1 MQQTRTVSRLCVALV
16 ILTSLVGLRCGSQ
29 PPASHRLNRV
39 RVLMTNEPKSLS
51 LIGKTD
57 RNAEIVAAQI
67 ADGLLQYD
75 ADLSLQPALAD
86 SWEFSADQL
95 TLTFHL
101 RTDVRWHDGTPFQA
115 EDVVSTVN
123 LIRDPAT
130 ENRSFGPK
138 LDHMVS
144 ISAIDEHTVTVVYDQ
159 ASPDVLHAWWFPI
172 IPGHLMEPGVGI
184 LEGTYKDHPV
194 GTGPFRFLHYKPG
207 VEIALEAND
216 DYWGGRPTIDQLVF
230 KFYPE
235 QRTAYQ
241 ELLAGNLDLA
251 PVTYDLYEEA
261 RNSPDAD
268 HLASIMYSRF
278 SVWQLAL
285 NQDGSN
291 PFFGDPRVRIALVT
305 ALDRESFIENV
316 LFDAARPGITS
327 YHPDTIWADQTI
339 APWPYDQAAAKQ
351 LLDDAGWRDT
361 DGDGIRDKNGQPFSF
376 TLMISASTQKIV
388 DYMAAWEQESWR
400 ALGLDVEIEKLEWL
414 AFREKRNAHQFDALS
429 AGFTFGP
436 EPDQTELYH
445 SSAREN
451 GFNFFGLADPE
462 IDRLLDAGT
471 STFGDAARIDIYHRL
486 QRRLHETEP
495 LTCLFYFSTPVL
507 FDRDLIGV
515 TPSPRDIYRISAG
528 PRLWHWA
535 EADQGM

>member
-1 MQQTRTVSRLCVALV
+1 MHQTTSIPRLPV
-16 ILTSLVGLRCGSQ
+16 ILSVLATLICLHCGQQ

-57 RNAEIVAAQI
+57 RNAEIVASQI
-67 ADGLLQYD
+67 ADGLLQYN
-75 ADLSLQPALAD
+75 ADLTIQPALAE
-86 SWEFSADQL
+86 SWEFSEDQRSI
-95 TLTFHL
+95 TFHL
-101 RTDVRWHDGTPFQA
+101 RAGVRWHDGTPFNA
-115 EDVVSTVN
+115 EDVVYTVN

-138 LDHMVS
+138 FGSLVS
-144 ISAIDEHTVTVVYDQ
+144 ITAIDELSVTAVFDQ
-159 ASPDVLHAWWFPI
+159 ASPDILHAWWFPI
-172 IPGHLMEPGVGI
+172 IPQHLVEPGKGI
-184 LEGTYKDHPV
+184 IEGTFKYHPI
-194 GTGPFRFLHYKPG
+194 GTGPFRFLSYTPG
-207 VEIALEAND
+207 VEIVLEAND
-216 DYWGGRPTIDQLVF
+216 DHWAGRPVIDQLAF

-261 RNSPDAD
+261 RNSPDTD
-268 HLASIMYSRF
+268 HIDAIMYSRF

-291 PFFGDPRVRIALVT
+291 PFFGDPRVRIALVQ
-305 ALDRESFIENV
+305 ALDRESFIANV

-327 YHPDTIWADQTI
+327 YHPDTVWADPSI
-339 APWPYDQAAAKQ
+339 APWPYDQAAAKR
-351 LLDDAGWRDT
+351 LLDEAGWQDT
-361 DGDGIRDKNGQPFSF
+361 DGDGIRDKDGQPFRF
-376 TLMISASTQKIV
+376 TLMISASSQKIV

-445 SSAREN
+445 SSSREH
-451 GFNFFGLADPE
+451 GFNFFGLDDPE
-462 IDRLLDAGT
+462 IDRLLEAGT
-471 STFGDAARIDIYHRL
+471 STFDDAARIAIYHEL

-507 FDRDLIGV
+507 FDRELKGI
-515 TPSPRDIYRISAG
+515 TPSPRDIYRISTG

-535 EADQGM
+535 DIPTGM